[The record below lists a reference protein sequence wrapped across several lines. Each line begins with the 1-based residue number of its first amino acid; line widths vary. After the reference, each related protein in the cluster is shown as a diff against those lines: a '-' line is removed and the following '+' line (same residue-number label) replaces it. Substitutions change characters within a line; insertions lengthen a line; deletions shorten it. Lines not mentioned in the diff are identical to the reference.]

1 MKCDRIG
8 VMGGT
13 FNPIH
18 MGHLI
23 IAEEGRQQF
32 QLPKVLF
39 VPAYITPNKEVRGAT
54 AEERLKMVRLATA
67 NNPYFEVSDMEIK
80 RKGRSYTVDTLR
92 RLKDRYGP
100 RCTVYFISGTD
111 TVADLPNWHEP
122 EEVLKLCKFVGAV
135 RPGCTDSFREVIHSF
150 GRLGENI
157 LPLIV
162 PAVDI
167 SSSAVRRR
175 LAAGKSV
182 RYMIPEE
189 VYAYIKEKRVY
200 DIR

>member
-39 VPAYITPNKEVRGAT
+39 VPSYITPNKEVRGAT
-54 AEERLKMVRLATA
+54 AEERLEMVRLATA

-122 EEVLKLCKFVGAV
+122 EEVLKLCKFV

-189 VYAYIKEKRVY
+189 VYTYIKEKRVY